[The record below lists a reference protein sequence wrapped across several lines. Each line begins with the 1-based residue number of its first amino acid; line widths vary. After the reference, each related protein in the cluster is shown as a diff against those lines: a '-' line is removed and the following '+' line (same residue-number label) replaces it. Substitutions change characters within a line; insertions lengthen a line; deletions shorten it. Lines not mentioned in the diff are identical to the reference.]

1 MSRTGTS
8 KAARLANISDKEAA
22 KAFQKAEWQTLGQVE
37 SHLMMVKPGIRV
49 NLSVPQHKKL
59 SVGGHF
65 ARSSDMPG

>member
-49 NLSVPQHKKL
+49 NL
-59 SVGGHF
+59 
-65 ARSSDMPG
+65 